1 MADRVNGRPLHEG
14 RCPESRGK
22 ESNLVSSITLPGLS
36 IVLPRPTPVRKIN
49 VQGHRAMGIELK
61 VWGALQEWRNASD
74 SHSRPNP
81 VVCDRPLTDS
91 QASSLRRRRALLR
104 RAA

>member
-49 VQGHRAMGIELK
+49 VQGHRAMGIELTEG
-61 VWGALQEWRNASD
+61 VGRLARVAQRQRLALTTQPGRLRQTAYGLAS
-74 SHSRPNP
+74 
-81 VVCDRPLTDS
+81 
-91 QASSLRRRRALLR
+91 
-104 RAA
+104 